1 MKGNAHAACALVV
14 DLDDGLALRA
24 IEGDPVDLAHEREVL
39 LLARRLDAGHHVL
52 GRARA
57 LQLLPVELL
66 GLDHVPR
73 LGELG

>member
-1 MKGNAHAACALVV
+1 MCASVV
-14 DLDDGLALRA
+14 DLDDGLAGGAL
-24 IEGDPVDLAHEREVL
+24 EGDLEDLAHEREVL
-39 LLARRLDAGHHVL
+39 LLARRHDAGHHVL

-66 GLDHVPR
+66 GLDDVPR

>member
-1 MKGNAHAACALVV
+1 MWGRGGASVV
-14 DLDDGLALRA
+14 DIDDGLARRA
-24 IEGDPVDLAHEREVL
+24 VEGDPVDLAHQREFL
-39 LLARRLDAGHHVL
+39 LLARRPDAGHHVL

-66 GLDHVPR
+66 GLDDVPR